1 MYATLRCTAIVPGN
15 LEQLGNTVLLLY
27 RSTFVFFFFSS
38 WRYSSMNLFLNAHF
52 EVQIA
57 WIRCDKCTINRH
69 LAVHSLHSLQFRTAA
84 FVEFYQFKFV
94 YWNPQTPA
102 HNHTHACTQ
111 PNIKLAFL
119 GIQIGLDGTE
129 KMTVQRVVFFG
140 EWPLHLHLLIACCV
154 MAWAKL
160 L

>member
-27 RSTFVFFFFSS
+27 RSTFVFFFSS

-52 EVQIA
+52 EVQIEFA
-57 WIRCDKCTINRH
+57 VINAQLTGTWQCIPCTRCNSEPLPLSSFINLNLCTETHKHQHTI
-69 LAVHSLHSLQFRTAA
+69 
-84 FVEFYQFKFV
+84 
-94 YWNPQTPA
+94 
-102 HNHTHACTQ
+102 THACTQ

-154 MAWAKL
+154 MA
-160 L
+160 